1 VQVPEDRVVE
11 LDAMADEPIA
21 VIDQQ
26 AQVKLRAV
34 QLRGREVLQ
43 AFLQRGA
50 GDGDRV
56 QAIGLAALASALA
69 MRGGQVR
76 RDPQH
81 PLATLDQ
88 KPLQ

>member
-1 VQVPEDRVVE
+1 VPEDRVVE

-56 QAIGLAALASALA
+56 
-69 MRGGQVR
+69 
-76 RDPQH
+76 
-81 PLATLDQ
+81 
-88 KPLQ
+88 